1 LSSVVPPGFVLPRGF
16 VEGIIRKDETC
27 PPRVEADPEEG
38 ATAGPDPDCF
48 VLISHTPAF
57 RLDARPA
64 AWQTDPHRGS
74 RRAKGLSADATLWSS
89 EAWASAPDVSLLVRT
104 REGSAEAFGE
114 LWRRHLPAAYAVAGR
129 HRGRSAPEDIVAEAA
144 ARVLALIRAGK
155 GPDEHFRAY
164 FLSAVRSVAID
175 QGRRDLRVVPT
186 EADDLEVLAD
196 PADDPFEGL
205 ATDDEGLALVREA
218 FAGLSERDQRVLWHT
233 TVEGAA
239 PRAVAPALGM
249 TANAVSVR
257 AMRARESLRALYLD
271 ARAERG
277 LAAADTDECRWTVTH
292 LGALVRGRL
301 PKRQTERAEAHVAE
315 CPHAATIAAD
325 LRVIHDGFPALIVPL
340 ALLAG
345 LGTPGF
351 LSLPAV
357 VGLSGGAGA
366 AGFAGFAGGAGGPAP
381 GAGAPAPPAPSP
393 SSSSSAGSGVDA
405 VAQVASRVTGLVAG
419 LAVSAGVAGALALP
433 GASLAAPSATASPVP
448 SATASSAAP
457 GARAGTG
464 AGAVPGASPRAVVTS
479 LPISPTGLPTR
490 TISASPIPSA
500 ATRTSPS
507 SGDVAPDPG
516 STPSTVGG
524 TPVPRGGTSA
534 ESGGATP
541 ATPAPPTGTATG
553 RPTTPPATTPP
564 APPTTRPPSPSPTP
578 PAPTTTPPA
587 PQPGGVAPTITV
599 RLVSGRD
606 PARISVRVRSQV
618 GGSMTVR
625 ISNASGAGTLS
636 VRNSSWTCA
645 QTSTSAVRCAGERG
659 QALLEQSGTGATQAV
674 VVRVTDAAGDTWTET
689 LRPT

>member
-1 LSSVVPPGFVLPRGF
+1 M
-16 VEGIIRKDETC
+16 
-27 PPRVEADPEEG
+27 
-38 ATAGPDPDCF
+38 
-48 VLISHTPAF
+48 
-57 RLDARPA
+57 
-64 AWQTDPHRGS
+64 
-74 RRAKGLSADATLWSS
+74 
-89 EAWASAPDVSLLVRT
+89 APDVSLLART

-129 HRGRSAPEDIVAEAA
+129 HRARSAPEDIVAEAA

-196 PADDPFEGL
+196 PVDDPFAGL

-277 LAAADTDECRWTVTH
+277 LAAADTDECRWTVSH
-292 LGALVRGRL
+292 LGALIRGRL

-315 CPHAATIAAD
+315 CPHAAAIAAD
-325 LRVIHDGFPALIVPL
+325 LRVIHDGFPALVVPL

-351 LSLPAV
+351 VSLSAV
-357 VGLSGGAGA
+357 AGLSGAAGSAGA
-366 AGFAGFAGGAGGPAP
+366 AGAAGAAAAKGGGAASSSAGGRA
-381 GAGAPAPPAPSP
+381 
-393 SSSSSAGSGVDA
+393 SSSSSSSSGTSVDV

-433 GASLAAPSATASPVP
+433 GASLAAPSATAPPTPTV
-448 SATASSAAP
+448 TSAAP
-457 GARAGTG
+457 GTVGGSGAR
-464 AGAVPGASPRAVVTS
+464 AVPGASPRSVVKSSPT
-479 LPISPTGLPTR
+479 SPTGLPTR
-490 TISASPIPSA
+490 TISASAIPSA
-500 ATRTSPS
+500 VSRATS
-507 SGDVAPDPG
+507 SDGAVGDSG
-516 STPSTVGG
+516 QSPSTVDG
-524 TPVPRGGTSA
+524 TPVPRGV
-534 ESGGATP
+534 TP
-541 ATPAPPTGTATG
+541 ADSRGAPPAPATGTATG
-553 RPTTPPATTPP
+553 QPATPPTTTPP

-578 PAPTTTPPA
+578 PAPSTTPPAPPA
-587 PQPGGVAPTITV
+587 PQPGGAAPTITV

-618 GGSMTVR
+618 EGSMTVR

-645 QTSTSAVRCAGERG
+645 QTSAEAVRCTGERG
-659 QALLEQSGTGATQAV
+659 QALLEQSGTGGVQSVT
-674 VVRVTDAAGDTWTET
+674 VRVTDAAGDTWTET

>member
-1 LSSVVPPGFVLPRGF
+1 M
-16 VEGIIRKDETC
+16 
-27 PPRVEADPEEG
+27 
-38 ATAGPDPDCF
+38 
-48 VLISHTPAF
+48 
-57 RLDARPA
+57 
-64 AWQTDPHRGS
+64 
-74 RRAKGLSADATLWSS
+74 SADATLWSS

-249 TANAVSVR
+249 TPNAVSVR

-315 CPHAATIAAD
+315 CSHAATIAAD

-351 LSLPAV
+351 LSVPAV

-381 GAGAPAPPAPSP
+381 GGGAPAQPAPSP
-393 SSSSSAGSGVDA
+393 SSSSSAGSGAEA
-405 VAQVASRVTGLVAG
+405 VAQVASRVTGLLAG

-433 GASLAAPSATASPVP
+433 GASLAAPSATASSAPT
-448 SATASSAAP
+448 ATASSAAP
-457 GARAGTG
+457 
-464 AGAVPGASPRAVVTS
+464 GAVPGASPRAVVS
-479 LPISPTGLPTR
+479 PVPISPTGVPTR
-490 TISASPIPSA
+490 TISASPIPPA
-500 ATRTSPS
+500 ATRTSTS
-507 SGDVAPDPG
+507 SGDVTRDPS

-524 TPVPRGGTSA
+524 TPVPRGGTSR

-541 ATPAPPTGTATG
+541 APPAPPTGTAPG
-553 RPTTPPATTPP
+553 RPTTPPASTPP

-578 PAPTTTPPA
+578 PAPTTSPPA

-618 GGSMTVR
+618 EGSMTVR
-625 ISNASGAGTLS
+625 IGNASGAGTLS

-645 QTSTSAVRCAGERG
+645 QTSTSAVRCTGERG
-659 QALLEQSGTGATQAV
+659 QALLEQAGTGAAQAV
-674 VVRVTDAAGDTWTET
+674 IVRVTDAAGDTWTET
-689 LRPT
+689 LRPS

>member
-1 LSSVVPPGFVLPRGF
+1 M
-16 VEGIIRKDETC
+16 
-27 PPRVEADPEEG
+27 
-38 ATAGPDPDCF
+38 
-48 VLISHTPAF
+48 
-57 RLDARPA
+57 
-64 AWQTDPHRGS
+64 
-74 RRAKGLSADATLWSS
+74 SADATLWSS

-351 LSLPAV
+351 LSVPAV

-366 AGFAGFAGGAGGPAP
+366 AGFAGFAGGPAGGPAP
-381 GAGAPAPPAPSP
+381 GGGAPAQPAPSP
-393 SSSSSAGSGVDA
+393 SSSSSAGSGAEA
-405 VAQVASRVTGLVAG
+405 VAQVASRVTGLFAG

-433 GASLAAPSATASPVP
+433 SASLAAPSATASPAP
-448 SATASSAAP
+448 TATASGAAP
-457 GARAGTG
+457 DAGTG
-464 AGAVPGASPRAVVTS
+464 AGAVPGASPRAVVSS

-490 TISASPIPSA
+490 TISASPIPSG
-500 ATRTSPS
+500 ATRTSSS
-507 SGDVAPDPG
+507 SGDAARGRG

-524 TPVPRGGTSA
+524 TPVPRGGTSP
-534 ESGGATP
+534 ESGGGTP
-541 ATPAPPTGTATG
+541 APPTPPTGTATG
-553 RPTTPPATTPP
+553 RPTKPPASTPP

-587 PQPGGVAPTITV
+587 PPVPQPGGVAPTITV

-618 GGSMTVR
+618 EGSMTVR
-625 ISNASGAGTLS
+625 IGNASGAGTLS

-645 QTSTSAVRCAGERG
+645 QTSTSAVRCTGERG
-659 QALLEQSGTGATQAV
+659 QALLEQAGTGAAQAV

-689 LRPT
+689 LLPS